1 MIQIFIV
8 ECDSCG
14 KEINAKDTT
23 YHRVLDEDIC
33 NECYDEGKI
42 WKKIDSVNHAQMVER
57 HVIIWNVNVVVMS
70 KCSNCQGRGWYM
82 GDTLVGDYDE
92 ITCEICNGTGKVD

>member
-1 MIQIFIV
+1 
-8 ECDSCG
+8 
-14 KEINAKDTT
+14 
-23 YHRVLDEDIC
+23 
-33 NECYDEGKI
+33 
-42 WKKIDSVNHAQMVER
+42 MVER

>member
-1 MIQIFIV
+1 MIKIFIV

-42 WKKIDSVNHAQMVER
+42 
-57 HVIIWNVNVVVMS
+57 
-70 KCSNCQGRGWYM
+70 
-82 GDTLVGDYDE
+82 
-92 ITCEICNGTGKVD
+92 